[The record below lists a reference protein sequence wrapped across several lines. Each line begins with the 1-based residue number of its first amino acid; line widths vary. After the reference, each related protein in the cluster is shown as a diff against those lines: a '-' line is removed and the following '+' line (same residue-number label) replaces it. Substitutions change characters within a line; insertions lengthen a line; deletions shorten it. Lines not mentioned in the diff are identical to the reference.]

1 MPRAT
6 TFFRAAWTSVG
17 NSSWAQDVAARGV
30 GAVGKNTARRIM
42 IRRQARNCLE
52 RKIVIRRR
60 AVVQRTAS
68 NRRSSVGA
76 AARHIARAGGDY
88 VAPFCVGGAVVWRS
102 STS

>member
-1 MPRAT
+1 M
-6 TFFRAAWTSVG
+6 G
-17 NSSWAQDVAARGV
+17 NSSLAQDVAARGV

-42 IRRQARNCLE
+42 IRRRARNCLE

-76 AARHIARAGGDY
+76 AARRTVGRGGDC
-88 VAPFCVGGAVVWRS
+88 VALFCVGGAVVWRS
-102 STS
+102 SNS